1 MRCRRLRA
9 IYAIMGCY
17 KRYKVKAHFWEVER
31 RFANVRNMAD
41 YGRGVE
47 WPRPPAALSQFHS
60 STVTLHR
67 RSDTDICHPAA
78 VCGRKHPAI
87 TPYFLFS
94 GGGRDRSSKTS
105 LPPTCW
111 RFGLKWRL

>member
-1 MRCRRLRA
+1 MARMRCRRLRA
-9 IYAIMGCY
+9 IYTIMGCY
-17 KRYKVKAHFWEVER
+17 KRYKVKTHFWEVER

-67 RSDTDICHPAA
+67 R
-78 VCGRKHPAI
+78 
-87 TPYFLFS
+87 
-94 GGGRDRSSKTS
+94 
-105 LPPTCW
+105 
-111 RFGLKWRL
+111 